1 MLQTFL
7 LPRFSSMLKGQGLVS
22 PLKRGNRNQ
31 TRVIQVQPAP
41 DSDHGGGKAKLL
53 DQWRKANEAI
63 QPKAAAPS
71 EAQFF
76 DYQRHG
82 DANEAMRIPEIE
94 RRKVETTSPATTP
107 LAAAAKLLRWH
118 QHPAAPRAPPSA
130 QGGSIGGAGVGG
142 SAAGE
147 APCSPAVAAVAQ
159 SSSVGSPLP
168 SAGAAAAPMPPVPPS
183 PIRTSWLKQA
193 GIALLSPSSLL
204 SPKKR
209 RAQQQRKAAAA
220 ASHEANHHHHHHHH
234 HRHYNKPHATRK
246 RELGDCVLAAARRG
260 AVDAVLVALRDG
272 AHVEA
277 RDSLAMTPLLH
288 AARRGHVR
296 CCEALLDNGAHL
308 NAHAADGVTATIL
321 AASEGHGELLR
332 LLLKRGAHVNHV
344 TNRGH
349 TALLLSVIRRRQEAF
364 HTLLEHPATGVNE
377 ADAGGLTPLHYAVQN
392 GDLKAVMSLVSHG
405 ADLSCMDAF
414 GKRAVDHARSLASGI
429 RVAPAKKPWVCP
441 GCGIANPPIYDPLTM
456 SSVPAPQ
463 CGRCGRP
470 RPENKEKAL
479 SPEEADRHSAFV
491 AATCFAAAAAAAAA
505 TVANL
510 VPPPLFLC
518 PLPAISE
525 FLSNLPANGKAV
537 MQMGLTKMPWTTV
550 DDMKWCALP
559 LEATL
564 PCPDEA
570 STAEL
575 FERFDKSDDPLYR
588 ISYESNRDRIARHKA
603 KKAAAAAKM
612 VARHG
617 QRMETAQLWKG
628 RKVERKLNPPS
639 HKL

>member
-1 MLQTFL
+1 MNWAAGRVPDSAARAFTTGEALLAALTFESLPPSAPPSRSARLMAL
-7 LPRFSSMLKGQGLVS
+7 LASHKCAMN
-22 PLKRGNRNQ
+22 RGNRKQ

-41 DSDHGGGKAKLL
+41 AKLL
-53 DQWRKANEAI
+53 DQWRKANEAM
-63 QPKAAAPS
+63 QPKAAVPS

-82 DANEAMRIPEIE
+82 DEAVPGHGKRAGADGPWAA
-94 RRKVETTSPATTP
+94 PATTP
-107 LAAAAKLLRWH
+107 LAAAAKLLRRH
-118 QHPAAPRAPPSA
+118 QHPAAPWAPPSA
-130 QGGSIGGAGVGG
+130 QVSSIGGAGVCG

-147 APCSPAVAAVAQ
+147 APCSLA
-159 SSSVGSPLP
+159 VGSPLS
-168 SAGAAAAPMPPVPPS
+168 SAGAAAVPMPPVPPS

-209 RAQQQRKAAAA
+209 RAQRQRKAAAA
-220 ASHEANHHHHHHHH
+220 ASHEANHHHH

-321 AASEGHGELLR
+321 AASEGHAELLR

-364 HTLLEHPATGVNE
+364 HTLLEHPAMGVNE

-429 RVAPAKKPWVCP
+429 RVAPAKKPWSCP
-441 GCGIANPPIYDPLTM
+441 GCGIANPPIFDPLTM

-470 RPENKEKAL
+470 RPENTEKAL
-479 SPEEADRHSAFV
+479 SPEEADRH
-491 AATCFAAAAAAAAA
+491 T
-505 TVANL
+505 
-510 VPPPLFLC
+510 
-518 PLPAISE
+518 ISE

-550 DDMKWCALP
+550 EDMKWCALP